1 MQALIS
7 SESKQK
13 FAQYCFATT
22 LGIFHPI
29 VHPNLFFFHFSFI
42 QSEMVW
48 KHVVL
53 LEFLPEYNDDAKLAA
68 HFQNEVK
75 LRERMPNLV
84 LKWEWAK
91 NVWIPENRAR
101 NFQYIVVSYFKSAED
116 LKIYL
121 THPEHEKVKAIQG
134 KMVKDKIVM
143 DYEVKDS

>member
-1 MQALIS
+1 
-7 SESKQK
+7 
-13 FAQYCFATT
+13 
-22 LGIFHPI
+22 
-29 VHPNLFFFHFSFI
+29 
-42 QSEMVW
+42 MVW

-53 LEFLPEYNDDAKLAA
+53 LEFHPEYNDDAKLAA